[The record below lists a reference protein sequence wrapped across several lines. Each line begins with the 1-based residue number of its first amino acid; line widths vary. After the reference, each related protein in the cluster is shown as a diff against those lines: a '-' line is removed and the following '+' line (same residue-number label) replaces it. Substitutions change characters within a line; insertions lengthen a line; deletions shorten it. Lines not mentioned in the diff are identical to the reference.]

1 MNRHETAAKAL
12 QRLSEIMHT
21 LRAPGGC
28 AWDAEQTITSLRQ
41 YLIEETYEVLD
52 ALDDA
57 PGSDAHLE
65 ELGDLLLQIVF
76 QAEILQETQPDF
88 NFESI
93 ANTITDKLIRRHPHV
108 FGDAK
113 ADNASEALKN
123 WEQIKSE
130 ERGTQKSRLHGVPK
144 ALPALLAAQR
154 TGEKAAA
161 TGFDWPDVNGAL
173 LKAEEEWDEFTS
185 ALAAGESPERIS
197 EELGDHL
204 FAISSVAR
212 HLNIDVESC
221 LRSAVAKF
229 TERFKHMEQAAIA
242 QGQSIS
248 DLDLNAQEAL
258 WQKAKINS

>member
-1 MNRHETAAKAL
+1 MNRHEIAAKAIQHL
-12 QRLSEIMHT
+12 LETMHT

-28 AWDAEQTITSLRQ
+28 PWDAEQTITSLRQ
-41 YLIEETYEVLD
+41 YLIEEMYEVLD
-52 ALDDA
+52 ALDEA
-57 PGSDAHLE
+57 PGSDAHRE

-88 NFESI
+88 DFASI
-93 ANTITDKLIRRHPHV
+93 AHVITHKLIRRHPHV
-108 FGDAK
+108 FGDTK
-113 ADNASEALKN
+113 ASNASEALKN

-130 ERGTQKSRLHGVPK
+130 ERGVQKSRLHGVPK

-154 TGEKAAA
+154 TGEKAAV

-185 ALAAGESPERIS
+185 ALAAGESPERIA

-212 HLNIDVESC
+212 HLNIDIESC
-221 LRSAVAKF
+221 LRRAVGKF
-229 TERFKHMEQAAIA
+229 TERFKHMEATAHA

-248 DLDLNAQEAL
+248 DLDLNAQEVL
-258 WQKAKINS
+258 WQHAKRQS